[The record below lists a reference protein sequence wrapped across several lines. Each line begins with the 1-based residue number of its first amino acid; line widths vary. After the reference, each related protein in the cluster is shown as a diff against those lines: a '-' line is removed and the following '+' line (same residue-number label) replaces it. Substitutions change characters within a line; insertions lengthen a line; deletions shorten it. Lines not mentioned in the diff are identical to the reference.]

1 MKYCPNCDPPAEDLQ
16 AFCIN
21 CGCKLPD
28 KTGTGNSRPGGSNQT
43 NAHNRANTGN
53 QASGSADK
61 I

>member
-1 MKYCPNCDPPAEDLQ
+1 MKYCPNCDTPAEDLQ